1 MIRRVNVAGMR
12 FLLKYKTFFA
22 SLFFT
27 YIFLIGVYYFTS
39 VGIRPTTLF
48 LQMRR
53 YLPCALAVAF
63 AISMWKQAGLKLKH
77 LLPHGIVGASWVVV
91 YPLCYWS
98 TYHSTLTFIDKHYDE
113 SFGAYFL
120 AFTVC
125 LRLLLIKWKDSS
137 IINFG
142 FGLLDTIAALI
153 PCLQL
158 VYFANYQYPIT
169 EAASIALLQTNPE
182 EAKEYLL
189 LNLGYGG
196 IIASVVVLFLMLLY
210 FAHLNKFESNNI
222 KLNKKCVA
230 TAMLICLAT
239 VGYGSKMFFN
249 TGVMQTY
256 VFAKEYFEGANK
268 FKAYHDEK
276 FASLVVN
283 PSKPAFSKP
292 STIIMVIGESA
303 SAYYMSAYSDAKND
317 NSPWLR
323 SLRGNDN
330 FIIFN
335 HAYTSKCQ
343 TVPALERALT
353 EKNQYNDKEFNQCV
367 TVIDIAKKSGYE
379 TYWFSNQGYIS
390 DADTPITMVAKTADH
405 AEWLSEDKALK
416 GKYQY
421 DGDLLN
427 CLKKVDP
434 TKNNFVVLHFMGS
447 HEDCINRYP
456 QSFAKFSEPGKFDMV
471 LNYDDSLAY
480 TDYILSEVFKYAAE
494 NLNLQ
499 AMLYFSD
506 HGGDPY
512 RKRNPDNTG
521 FKMLQIPMFIYVSDE
536 YKQLFAESVAV
547 FKEHRNA
554 YFTNDLTYE
563 LVCNLLQIKSNHYNE
578 NESLLNSSYKYTRED
593 LTTELGKMRLV
604 DDKEPRK
611 NF

>member
-1 MIRRVNVAGMR
+1 MKFV
-12 FLLKYKTFFA
+12 FKYKMFFVGVV
-22 SLFFT
+22 ST
-27 YIFLIGVYYFTS
+27 YIFLVGVYYFTS

-63 AISMWKQAGLKLKH
+63 AISIWKHAGLNLKH
-77 LLPHGIVGASWVVV
+77 LLPHGIVGVLWVVV

-113 SFGAYFL
+113 SFGAYFF
-120 AFTVC
+120 AFIVC

-189 LNLGYGG
+189 LNLGNGG
-196 IIASVVVLFLMLLY
+196 IIASVVVLFLMLLCFVY
-210 FAHLNKFESNNI
+210 FNKFESNNNQ
-222 KLNKKCVA
+222 KLNKKHIV
-230 TAMLICLAT
+230 TAILICLAT

-268 FKAYHDEK
+268 FKAYHDEN
-276 FASLVVN
+276 FASLVVK
-283 PSKPAFSKP
+283 PSKPVFSKP

-335 HAYTSKCQ
+335 HAYTSRCQ

-353 EKNQYNDKEFNQCV
+353 EKNQYNNKEFNQCV
-367 TVIDIAKKSGYE
+367 TVIDIAKKAGYE

-405 AEWLSEDKALK
+405 AEWLSENKTLR

-480 TDYILSEVFKYAAE
+480 TDYVLSEVYKYAAD

-512 RKRNPDNTG
+512 RKRNPDSAG
-521 FKMLQIPMFIYVSDE
+521 FKALQIPMFIYVSDE
-536 YKQLFAESVAV
+536 YKQLFGENVAV

-554 YFTNDLTYE
+554 YFTNDLAYE

-604 DDKEPRK
+604 DDKEPRRDE
-611 NF
+611 

>member
-1 MIRRVNVAGMR
+1 
-12 FLLKYKTFFA
+12 
-22 SLFFT
+22 
-27 YIFLIGVYYFTS
+27 
-39 VGIRPTTLF
+39 
-48 LQMRR
+48 MRR

-63 AISMWKQAGLKLKH
+63 AISIWKHAGLNLKY
-77 LLPHGIVGASWVVV
+77 LLPHGIVGVLWVVV

-113 SFGAYFL
+113 SFGAYFF

-196 IIASVVVLFLMLLY
+196 IIASGVVLLLILLC
-210 FAHLNKFESNNI
+210 FVHLNKFENNNNL
-222 KLNKKCVA
+222 KLNKKHIA
-230 TAMLICLAT
+230 TAILICLAT

-268 FKAYHDEK
+268 FKAYHDEN
-276 FASLVVN
+276 FASLVVK
-283 PSKPAFSKP
+283 PSKPVFSKP

-335 HAYTSKCQ
+335 HAYTSRCQ

-353 EKNQYNDKEFNQCV
+353 EKNQYNNKEFNQCV
-367 TVIDIAKKSGYE
+367 TVIDIAKKAGYE

-405 AEWLSEDKALK
+405 AEWLSENKTLR

-427 CLKKVDP
+427 CLKKVDL

-480 TDYILSEVFKYAAE
+480 TDYVLSEVYKYAAD

-512 RKRNPDNTG
+512 RKRNPDSAG
-521 FKMLQIPMFIYVSDE
+521 FKALQIPMFIYVSDE

-554 YFTNDLTYE
+554 YFTNDLMYE
-563 LVCNLLQIKSNHYNE
+563 AVCNLLQIKSNRYNE
-578 NESLLNSSYKYTRED
+578 SESLLNSSYKYKRDD

-604 DDKEPRK
+604 DDKEPRRDG
-611 NF
+611 

>member
-1 MIRRVNVAGMR
+1 MKFIS
-12 FLLKYKTFFA
+12 KYKTFIISF
-22 SLFFT
+22 LVT
-27 YIFLIGVYYFTS
+27 YIFLVGVYYFTS
-39 VGIRPTTLF
+39 VGIRHTTLF

-53 YLPCALAVAF
+53 YLPCAIAVALAVT
-63 AISMWKQAGLKLKH
+63 MWKHAGLNFKN
-77 LLPHGIVGASWVVV
+77 LLPHTLVAGLWVLV
-91 YPLCYWS
+91 YPVCYWL
-98 TYHSTLTFIDKHYDE
+98 TYHSTLTFIDKHFDE
-113 SFGAYFL
+113 SFGAYFFAL
-120 AFTVC
+120 VVC
-125 LRLLLIKWKDSS
+125 LRLLCIKWKNSV
-137 IINFG
+137 IVNFL
-142 FGLLDTIAALI
+142 FSLLDLVAVLI
-153 PCLQL
+153 PLLQL
-158 VYFANYQYPIT
+158 GYYANYQYPVT

-189 LNLGYGG
+189 LNLGYSGLIG
-196 IIASVVVLFLMLLY
+196 TVVILLLLVCFFY
-210 FAHLNKFESNNI
+210 KFNNFKSEDNF
-222 KLNKKCVA
+222 KLNKKYIISA
-230 TAMLICLAT
+230 LIVCIAT
-239 VGYGSKMFFN
+239 VAYGHKMFFN

-268 FKAYHDEK
+268 FKAYHEQN
-276 FASLVVN
+276 FAKLTVT
-283 PSKPAFSKP
+283 PSKPVFSKP

-303 SAYYMSAYSDAKND
+303 SAYYMSAYSDVKN
-317 NSPWLR
+317 NNTPWLR
-323 SLRGNDN
+323 SLRANDN
-330 FIIFN
+330 FILFN

-353 EKNQYNDKEFNQCV
+353 EKNQYNDKEFNQSL
-367 TVIDIAKKSGYE
+367 TVIDIAKKAGYE

-405 AEWLSEDKALK
+405 AEWLSEDKTLN

-456 QSFAKFSEPGKFDMV
+456 QSFAKFSKPGEYDMV

-480 TDYILSEVFKYAAE
+480 TDYVLSEVYNYANA

-512 RKRNPDNTG
+512 RKRNPDNVG
-521 FKMLQIPMFIYVSDE
+521 FKALQIPMFIYVSDE
-536 YKQLFAESVAV
+536 YKKLFADSVAV
-547 FKEHRNA
+547 FAANRNK

-563 LVCNLLQIKSNHYNE
+563 VVCSLLQIKSNHFNE
-578 NESLLNSSYKYTRED
+578 NESLLNSAYKYQRDD
-593 LTTELGKMRLV
+593 LTTELGSKRLA
-604 DDKEPRK
+604 DDKEPRRDW
-611 NF
+611 

>member
-1 MIRRVNVAGMR
+1 MR
-12 FLLKYKTFFA
+12 FLSKSKIFFA
-22 SLFFT
+22 SLALT
-27 YIFLIGVYYFTS
+27 YIVLVGVYYFTS

-53 YLPCALAVAF
+53 YLPCALAVAI
-63 AISMWKQAGLKLKH
+63 AVSMWKHAGLKLNK
-77 LLPHGIVGASWVVV
+77 LLPHAVVGVLWVLV
-91 YPLCYWS
+91 YPICYWL

-113 SFGAYFL
+113 SFGAYFF
-120 AFTVC
+120 AFIVC
-125 LRLLLIKWKDSS
+125 LRLLLIKWQDSR
-137 IINFG
+137 IIAFG
-142 FGLLDTIAALI
+142 FGLADTIAALI

-169 EAASIALLQTNPE
+169 EAASIALLQTNSE

-189 LNLGYGG
+189 LNLGNFG
-196 IIASVVVLFLMLLY
+196 ITAAVVVLALMLLCCM
-210 FAHLNKFESNNI
+210 HLNKVHNNSAA
-222 KLNKKCVA
+222 KLSKKYIV
-230 TAMLICLAT
+230 TAMLVCLAT
-239 VGYGSKMFFN
+239 VVYGSKMFFN

-256 VFAKEYFEGANK
+256 VFAKEYFEGANR
-268 FKAYHDEK
+268 FKAYHEQN
-276 FASLVVN
+276 FADLIVS
-283 PSKPAFSKP
+283 PAKPAFSKP

-303 SAYYMSAYSDAKND
+303 SAYYMSAYSDEKND
-317 NSPWLR
+317 NSPWLK
-323 SLRGNDN
+323 SMHGNDN
-330 FIIFN
+330 FILFN
-335 HAYTSKCQ
+335 HAYTSRCQ

-353 EKNQYNDKEFNQCV
+353 EKNQYNDKEFNQSV
-367 TVIDIAKKSGYE
+367 TVIDIAKKAGYE

-405 AEWLSEDKALK
+405 ADWLCEDKSLK

-456 QSFAKFSEPGKFDMV
+456 QSFAKFSQPGKFDMV
-471 LNYDDSLAY
+471 LNYDDSIAY
-480 TDYILSEVFKYAAE
+480 TDYVLSEVYKYANA

-512 RKRNPDNTG
+512 RKRNPDAAG
-521 FKMLQIPMFIYVSDE
+521 FKSLQIPMFIYVSDE
-536 YKQLFAESVAV
+536 YKQLFSDSVAV

-554 YFTNDLTYE
+554 YFTNDLMYE
-563 LVCNLLQIKSNHYNE
+563 AVCNLLQIKSNRYNE
-578 NESLLNSSYKYTRED
+578 NESLLNSSYKYKRED
-593 LTTELGKMRLV
+593 LTTELGKMRLA

-611 NF
+611 AK

>member
-1 MIRRVNVAGMR
+1 MKFV
-12 FLLKYKTFFA
+12 FKYKTFFVGVI
-22 SLFFT
+22 ST
-27 YIFLIGVYYFTS
+27 YIFLVGVYYFTS

-63 AISMWKQAGLKLKH
+63 AISIWKHAGLNLKH
-77 LLPHGIVGASWVVV
+77 LLPHGIVGVLWVVV

-113 SFGAYFL
+113 SFGAYFF
-120 AFTVC
+120 AFIVC

-142 FGLLDTIAALI
+142 FGLLDTIVALI

-196 IIASVVVLFLMLLY
+196 IIASVVVLFLMLLC
-210 FAHLNKFESNNI
+210 FVHFNKFESNNNQ
-222 KLNKKCVA
+222 KLNKKHIV
-230 TAMLICLAT
+230 TAILICLAT

-268 FKAYHDEK
+268 FKAYHDK
-276 FASLVVN
+276 NFASLVVN

-303 SAYYMSAYSDAKND
+303 SAYYMSAYSDVKND

-353 EKNQYNDKEFNQCV
+353 EKNQYNHKEFNQCV
-367 TVIDIAKKSGYE
+367 TVIDIAKKAGYE

-405 AEWLSEDKALK
+405 AEWLSENKTLR

-456 QSFAKFSEPGKFDMV
+456 QSLAKFSEPGKFDMV

-480 TDYILSEVFKYAAE
+480 TDYILSEVYKYAGDK
-494 NLNLQ
+494 LNLQ

-512 RKRNPDNTG
+512 RKRNPDNAG

-536 YKQLFAESVAV
+536 YKQLYAESVAV

-593 LTTELGKMRLV
+593 LTTELGKMRLG